1 MIIVCPLNKA
11 EALVQQ
17 HDASHV
23 ISLLG
28 PDTPHRRFG
37 KVAPDRHLRL
47 TFHDIVQSSDGLQP
61 ASATDAERL
70 VGFIA
75 DWPRQRPMLIHC
87 WAGISRSTAAAFAAL
102 CMLRPAADEEELAW
116 ELRHAAPS
124 ATPNRLIV
132 SLVDQR
138 LSRNGRMQ
146 RAVERI
152 GRGADAFEGTP
163 FSLKI

>member
-37 KVAPDRHLRL
+37 GVTPDRHLRL
-47 TFHDIVQSSDGLQP
+47 TFHDIVKSSDGLQP

-70 VGFIA
+70 VGF
-75 DWPRQRPMLIHC
+75 HC
-87 WAGISRSTAAAFAAL
+87 
-102 CMLRPAADEEELAW
+102 ELAAR
-116 ELRHAAPS
+116 EAPAHSLLGRHQPVDGRGLYRPVHAAS
-124 ATPNRLIV
+124 CR
-132 SLVDQR
+132 R
-138 LSRNGRMQ
+138 
-146 RAVERI
+146 
-152 GRGADAFEGTP
+152 
-163 FSLKI
+163 

>member
-11 EALVQQ
+11 ETLVQQ
-17 HDASHV
+17 HEASHV

-37 KVAPDRHLRL
+37 DVTPDRHLRL
-47 TFHDIVQSSDGLQP
+47 TFHDIVQSSDGLTP

-75 DWPRQRPMLIHC
+75 AWPRAKPLLIHC
-87 WAGISRSTAAAFAAL
+87 WAGISRSTAAAYAAL
-102 CMLRPAADEEELAW
+102 CMLRAGADEEALAW

-138 LSRNGRMQ
+138 LGRSGRML
-146 RAVERI
+146 RAVEQI
-152 GRGADAFEGTP
+152 GRGAEAFEGTP
-163 FSLKI
+163 FSLNI